1 LLSVLETGNKL
12 AVQQHLTRFK
22 ERGVVAF
29 DRVLSVPTNERIPA
43 LVKQPD
49 GHLRV
54 AAALTAAI
62 TNALQNINLRSTLT
76 EDQIIELAGM
86 IIEQSEEDNLALEDV
101 LLFLQQLV
109 SGKVGVIYNRM
120 DIPTFFDLFES
131 YRQERHIQLLRIREE
146 QEAQYK
152 AIGDKERISENDS
165 EKDEM
170 RAAIGSYLQQKFSNE
185 GNATGGQTT
194 D

>member
-1 LLSVLETGNKL
+1 LETGNKL

>member
-1 LLSVLETGNKL
+1 MLSVLETGNKL
-12 AVQQHLTRFK
+12 AVQQHLTQFK

>member
-1 LLSVLETGNKL
+1 M
-12 AVQQHLTRFK
+12 QQHLTRFK

>member
-1 LLSVLETGNKL
+1 MLSVLETGNKL

>member
-1 LLSVLETGNKL
+1 LETGNKL

-185 GNATGGQTT
+185 GNATGGQKT